1 MLCAPPFYRPSQGQ
15 PPTGRYALLRLAFYF
30 RPRPGRPLRRLFIFY
45 RRYFINPI
53 RAEIN
58 KSNRCDAE
66 GYTVSASAPV
76 LAMCRKLV
84 EVGYDPATPLHAYRG
99 DTLCLKVRSIGEGAE
114 LECQEGGDF
123 RLREPRPCVPRE
135 GPLPLPS
142 QPSPAMQE
150 AA

>member
-1 MLCAPPFYRPSQGQ
+1 M
-15 PPTGRYALLRLAFYF
+15 T
-30 RPRPGRPLRRLFIFY
+30 
-45 RRYFINPI
+45 PI
-53 RAEIN
+53 RAEIS
-58 KSNRCDAE
+58 KSNRCGAE
-66 GYTVSASAPV
+66 GYTVTAYSPV

-84 EVGYDPATPLHAYRG
+84 EAGFDPATPLHACRG
-99 DTLCLKVRSIGEGAE
+99 DTLCLKVHSISEGAR
-114 LECQEGGDF
+114 LECQEGGGF